1 MRLNEPVTQREYRFE
16 HTERLISATDK
27 HGRITHCNDAFQ
39 RVSGYEREDLIGQ
52 PHNLIRHPDMPSP
65 VFKEM
70 WDTLKAGKIWMG
82 LVKNRRADG
91 DHYWVSAFVTPVHE
105 NGTLIGYESVRVT
118 ATEDEKKRA
127 TEIYAKL
134 RAGKPAIS
142 FTQKCLNFMSSYLP
156 FLLIGGTALGI
167 DLFFGQFL
175 LGLMAFGAVVLSG
188 VFSNIKR
195 EKEWQE
201 IIDQSPDSYSNELVA
216 QTYFPDSGKKARA
229 KLVLLCELSRCRTAL
244 ARISDAAQE
253 LDNIADS
260 TQLQAEVTSSAAVQ
274 QNQSTQQIASAITQ
288 MSAAIQEVAERVE
301 SNAQNSKQAYQ
312 NVNSGNDRA
321 KEALDTI
328 NLLNDAVESITST
341 VGELAESTGQIGQ
354 AANII
359 STIAEQTNLLA
370 LNAAI
375 EAARA
380 GEQGRGFSVV
390 ADEVRSLALKTHEST
405 DHIHQIIQTLTSRSE
420 RAVSV
425 FRDGKAS
432 AEQGVAIVEKTRD
445 ALAEINQAVSMI
457 SNMTIEMS
465 SSVEEQSNVAE
476 HINEQIV
483 GIADGAME
491 TKSASEKALAA
502 SKTLKETIT
511 MVNSVI
517 DRFQTSGKTS
527 IN

>member
-156 FLLIGGTALGI
+156 FLLIGGVMLGI
-167 DLFFGQFL
+167 ELFFGQL
-175 LGLMAFGAVVLSG
+175 LVGLMTLGAVIIAG
-188 VFSNIKR
+188 VFANVKR

-201 IIDQSPDSYSNELVA
+201 IIDQSPDSYSNELIA

-341 VGELAESTGQIGQ
+341 
-354 AANII
+354 
-359 STIAEQTNLLA
+359 IAEQTNLLA

-425 FRDGKAS
+425 SRDGKAS

-445 ALAEINQAVSMI
+445 ALAEINQGVSMI

-465 SSVEEQSNVAE
+465 SSVEELSNVAE

-491 TKSASEKALAA
+491 TKSASEKA
-502 SKTLKETIT
+502 
-511 MVNSVI
+511 
-517 DRFQTSGKTS
+517 
-527 IN
+527 

>member
-1 MRLNEPVTQREYRFE
+1 MRINEPVTQREYRFE
-16 HTERLISATDK
+16 HSERLISATDK

-52 PHNLIRHPDMPSP
+52 PHNLIRHPDMPSA

-70 WDTLKAGKIWMG
+70 WDTLKEGKIWMG

-105 NGTLIGYESVRVT
+105 NGQLIGYESVRVT
-118 ATEDEKKRA
+118 ATEEEKQRA
-127 TEIYAKL
+127 ETLYAKL
-134 RAGKPAIS
+134 RAGKPAVS
-142 FTQKCLNFMSSYLP
+142 MMQKCTNFFKSYLP
-156 FLLIGGTALGI
+156 FLVIGGTALGVDI
-167 DLFFGQFL
+167 FFGEL
-175 LGLMAFGAVVLSG
+175 LVGLMAFAAVILSG
-188 VFSNIKR
+188 VFANIKR
-195 EKEWQE
+195 ESEWQE
-201 IIDQSPDSYSNELVA
+201 IIEQSPDSYSNELVA
-216 QTYFPDSGKKARA
+216 QTYFPDTGKKARA

-244 ARISDAAQE
+244 ARITDAAKE

-260 TQLQAEVTSSAAVQ
+260 TQIQAEVTSSAAVQ

-301 SNAQNSKQAYQ
+301 SNAQNSKQAYN

-328 NLLNDAVESITST
+328 NLLNEAVESITST
-341 VGELAESTGQIGQ
+341 VEELAESTGQIGQ

-405 DHIHQIIQTLTSRSE
+405 DHIHQIIHTLTSRSE

-425 FRDGKAS
+425 SRDGKES
-432 AEQGVAIVEKTRD
+432 AEQGVAIVQKTRD
-445 ALAEINQAVSMI
+445 ALGEINQAVSTI
-457 SNMTIEMS
+457 SDMTIEMS

-491 TKSASEKALAA
+491 TKSASEKALEA
-502 SKTLKETIT
+502 SKTLKDTIT

-517 DRFQTSGKTS
+517 NRFQTSDQKS
-527 IN
+527 LH

>member
-1 MRLNEPVTQREYRFE
+1 MRNNQPVTQKEYRFP
-16 HTERLISATDK
+16 HTDRLISATDK
-27 HGRITHCNDAFQ
+27 HGRITHCNDAFV
-39 RVSGYEREDLIGQ
+39 RTSGYEREDLIGQ
-52 PHNLIRHPDMPSP
+52 PHNLIRHPDMPAP

-70 WDTLKAGKIWMG
+70 WETLQAGNIWMG

-91 DHYWVSAFVTPVHE
+91 DHYWVSAFVTPVKN
-105 NGTLIGYESVRVT
+105 NGELVGYESVRVC
-118 ATEDEKKRA
+118 ATEAEKKRA
-127 TEIYAKL
+127 TEVYARL
-134 RAGKPAIS
+134 SAGKPAIS
-142 FTQKCLNFMSSYLP
+142 VFEQCTFFMKQYLP
-156 FLLIGGTALGI
+156 FLLIGGLALGI
-167 DLFFGQFL
+167 DIYFGEIL
-175 LGLMAFGAVVLSG
+175 VGLMALAAVICSG
-188 VFSNIKR
+188 IYSNYAHN
-195 EKEWQE
+195 KEWEE
-201 IIDQSPDSYSNELVA
+201 IIEQSPQSYSNQLVA
-216 QTYFPDSGKKARA
+216 QTYFNDYGLKARA

-244 ARISDAAQE
+244 TRISDAAQE
-253 LDNIADS
+253 LDRIADS
-260 TQLQAEVTSSAAVQ
+260 TQIQAEVTSSAAVQ
-274 QNQSTQQIASAITQ
+274 QNLSTQQIASAITE
-288 MSAAIQEVAERVE
+288 MSTAIQEVAERVE

-328 NLLNDAVESITST
+328 NMLNDAVESITST
-341 VGELAESTGQIGQ
+341 VEELAESTGQIGQ

-405 DHIHQIIQTLTSRSE
+405 DHIHQIIQALTSRSE
-420 RAVSV
+420 RAVTVS
-425 FRDGKAS
+425 RDGKAS
-432 AEQGVAIVEKTRD
+432 AEQGVAIVQKTRD
-445 ALAEINQAVSMI
+445 ALNEINTAVSTI

-491 TKSASEKALAA
+491 TKSASEKALEA
-502 SKTLKETIT
+502 STTLKDTIT

-517 DRFQTSGKTS
+517 HRFQVKD
-527 IN
+527 NNLH

>member
-105 NGTLIGYESVRVT
+105 NGSLIGYESVRVT

-134 RAGKPAIS
+134 RAGKPPVS
-142 FTQKCLNFMSSYLP
+142 FGQKCMNFMKSYLP
-156 FLLIGGTALGI
+156 FLLIGGTVLGI
-167 DLFFGQFL
+167 DVFFGEFL
-175 LGLMAFGAVVLSG
+175 VGLMAFGAVILAG
-188 VFSNIKR
+188 TFANIKR

-201 IIDQSPDSYSNELVA
+201 IIAQSPESYSNELVA
-216 QTYFPDSGKKARA
+216 QTYFPDTGKKARA
-229 KLVLLCELSRCRTAL
+229 KLVLLCELSRCRIAL

-260 TQLQAEVTSSAAVQ
+260 TQIQAEVTSSAAVQ

-321 KEALDTI
+321 KEALHTI

-380 GEQGRGFSVV
+380 GEQGRGVSVV

-405 DHIHQIIQTLTSRSE
+405 DHIHQIIHTLTSRSE

-425 FRDGKAS
+425 SRDGKAS

-445 ALAEINQAVSMI
+445 ALAEINQAVSTI

-491 TKSASEKALAA
+491 TKSASEKALEA

-517 DRFQTSGKTS
+517 DRFQTTDKKS

>member
-1 MRLNEPVTQREYRFE
+1 MYKFY
-16 HTERLISATDK
+16 ERL
-27 HGRITHCNDAFQ
+27 F
-39 RVSGYEREDLIGQ
+39 
-52 PHNLIRHPDMPSP
+52 
-65 VFKEM
+65 
-70 WDTLKAGKIWMG
+70 
-82 LVKNRRADG
+82 
-91 DHYWVSAFVTPVHE
+91 
-105 NGTLIGYESVRVT
+105 
-118 ATEDEKKRA
+118 
-127 TEIYAKL
+127 
-134 RAGKPAIS
+134 
-142 FTQKCLNFMSSYLP
+142 
-156 FLLIGGTALGI
+156 
-167 DLFFGQFL
+167 
-175 LGLMAFGAVVLSG
+175 
-188 VFSNIKR
+188 
-195 EKEWQE
+195 
-201 IIDQSPDSYSNELVA
+201 
-216 QTYFPDSGKKARA
+216 
-229 KLVLLCELSRCRTAL
+229 TAL

-260 TQLQAEVTSSAAVQ
+260 AHIQAEVTSSAAVQ

-328 NLLNDAVESITST
+328 NLLNDAVELITST

-359 STIAEQTNLLA
+359 FTIAEQTNLLA

-405 DHIHQIIQTLTSRSE
+405 DHIHQIIHTLTSRSE

-425 FRDGKAS
+425 SRDGKAT
-432 AEQGVAIVEKTRD
+432 AEQGVTIVEKTCD
-445 ALAEINQAVSMI
+445 ALAEINQAVSTI

-502 SKTLKETIT
+502 SKTLKDTIT

-517 DRFQTSGKTS
+517 DRFQTT
-527 IN
+527 INKSSN

>member
-1 MRLNEPVTQREYRFE
+1 M
-16 HTERLISATDK
+16 
-27 HGRITHCNDAFQ
+27 
-39 RVSGYEREDLIGQ
+39 
-52 PHNLIRHPDMPSP
+52 
-65 VFKEM
+65 
-70 WDTLKAGKIWMG
+70 
-82 LVKNRRADG
+82 
-91 DHYWVSAFVTPVHE
+91 
-105 NGTLIGYESVRVT
+105 
-118 ATEDEKKRA
+118 
-127 TEIYAKL
+127 
-134 RAGKPAIS
+134 
-142 FTQKCLNFMSSYLP
+142 
-156 FLLIGGTALGI
+156 
-167 DLFFGQFL
+167 
-175 LGLMAFGAVVLSG
+175 
-188 VFSNIKR
+188 
-195 EKEWQE
+195 
-201 IIDQSPDSYSNELVA
+201 
-216 QTYFPDSGKKARA
+216 
-229 KLVLLCELSRCRTAL
+229 
-244 ARISDAAQE
+244 
-253 LDNIADS
+253 
-260 TQLQAEVTSSAAVQ
+260 Q

-328 NLLNDAVESITST
+328 NLLNDAVESNTST
-341 VGELAESTGQIGQ
+341 VVELAESTGQIGQ

-359 STIAEQTNLLA
+359 SIIAEQTNLLA

-380 GEQGRGFSVV
+380 G
-390 ADEVRSLALKTHEST
+390 
-405 DHIHQIIQTLTSRSE
+405 
-420 RAVSV
+420 
-425 FRDGKAS
+425 
-432 AEQGVAIVEKTRD
+432 EQGVAIVEKTRD

-527 IN
+527 TD

>member
-142 FTQKCLNFMSSYLP
+142 FTQKAMNLIKGYLP
-156 FLLIGGTALGI
+156 YLIIGGTALGI
-167 DLFFGQFL
+167 DLYFGQFWV
-175 LGLMAFGAVVLSG
+175 GLMAFGAVVLSG
-188 VFSNIKR
+188 VFSNMKR
-195 EKEWQE
+195 AKEWQE

-216 QTYFPDSGKKARA
+216 QTYFPDTGKKARA

-260 TQLQAEVTSSAAVQ
+260 TQIQAEITSSAAVQ

-425 FRDGKAS
+425 SRDGKAS

-445 ALAEINQAVSMI
+445 ALAEINQAVSTI

-491 TKSASEKALAA
+491 TKSASEKALEA

-517 DRFQTSGKTS
+517 DRFQTTDKKS